1 MRLTICLNLMVGLLL
16 SNLSMLTAQN
26 HFTCDGS
33 RYISEVFPVV
43 DSTQGVWYGNN
54 TTYSGNSKDLY
65 MDIYEPSGDTASMRP
80 AVVLAFGGSFI
91 VGERS
96 DLDLLCRFYAS
107 RGYVAVTIDYRL
119 YDGNLFPLPNATTM
133 TDVVIKA
140 VGDMKAAVRHL
151 RQDAATT
158 NTYRIDPNYIF
169 VGGVSAGALTAN
181 HVAYLDSMDNV
192 ASGELTAIQA
202 NGGWEG
208 NSSNTAGVYSSSVQG
223 VLNFSGAL
231 RDADYIN
238 NGEAPLFST
247 HDDNDGVVPYG
258 GGNATI
264 GGFPI
269 IYIEGSQLMHQKA
282 DSMQV
287 GVPNSLITIPNSS
300 GHVSFFTN
308 NAAQWADSV
317 RSTSSQFLHDEL
329 LCPIIVS
336 ITQPEA
342 LQQVAARFFPNP
354 AINDLVL
361 AFDEI
366 PGSYTVRL
374 IDAVGRM
381 VYEQTNV
388 QQQRLVVPRGNWQ
401 AGLYQV
407 QVQFEDGRYQP
418 VQRGVMFQ

>member
-1 MRLTICLNLMVGLLL
+1 MRLTIYLSLMVGLLL
-16 SNLSMLTAQN
+16 GSLSTLTAQN

-33 RYISEVFPVV
+33 RYLTDVFPTV

-54 TTYSGNSKDLY
+54 NTYAGNNKDLY
-65 MDIYEPSGDTASMRP
+65 MDIYEPSGDTVSMRP
-80 AVVLAFGGSFI
+80 AIVLAFGGSFI
-91 VGERS
+91 VGKRS
-96 DLDLLCRFYAS
+96 DLDLLCRSYAS
-107 RGYVAVTIDYRL
+107 RGYVVVTIDYRL
-119 YDGNLFPLPNATTM
+119 YDGPLLPLPSAATM

-169 VGGVSAGALTAN
+169 VGGISAGAITAN

-231 RDADYIN
+231 RDANYIN
-238 NGEAPLFST
+238 NGEAPLFSA

-264 GGFPI
+264 RGFPI
-269 IYIEGSQLMHQKA
+269 IYIEGSQLMHQRA
-282 DSMQV
+282 DSMHV
-287 GVPNSLITIPNSS
+287 GVPNYLITIPNSNR
-300 GHVSFFTN
+300 HVSFFIS

-317 RSTSSQFLHDEL
+317 RSASSQFLHDEV

-336 ITQPEA
+336 ITQSED

-354 AINDLVL
+354 AVNDLVV
-361 AFDEI
+361 AFDEV
-366 PGSYTVRL
+366 PSSYTVRL
-374 IDAVGRM
+374 IDAVGRL

-388 QQQRLVVPRGNWQ
+388 QEQRLVVPRGNWQ

-418 VQRGVMFQ
+418 VQRGVIFH